1 MSYYIIHDENEELN
15 RFKKYDAIDMNT
27 LMKVQLGGGVI
38 NKERERGNI
47 VNDTVFENFNYQSGN
62 LRVHVQDNVLYVY
75 SRGMSYIVSNVEVRY
90 VYQCDR
96 VIHVGVKGVPDH
108 EVVIDMVK
116 DRVRYFSG
124 MKAVTYEDNIFERA
138 LPKRLINE
146 LGLCYA

>member
-116 DRVRYFSG
+116 DRVRYLSG

>member
-96 VIHVGVKGVPDH
+96 AIHVGVKGVPDR

-116 DRVRYFSG
+116 DRVRYLSG

>member
-38 NKERERGNI
+38 NKEHERGNI

-96 VIHVGVKGVPDH
+96 VIHVGVKGVPDR

-116 DRVRYFSG
+116 DRVRYLSG

>member
-38 NKERERGNI
+38 NKEHERGNI

-96 VIHVGVKGVPDH
+96 VIHVGVKGVPDR

-138 LPKRLINE
+138 LPKRLVNE

>member
-90 VYQCDR
+90 VYQGDR
-96 VIHVGVKGVPDH
+96 VIHVGVKGVHDR

>member
-96 VIHVGVKGVPDH
+96 VIHVGVKGVPDR

-116 DRVRYFSG
+116 DRVRYLSG

>member
-96 VIHVGVKGVPDH
+96 VIHVGVKGVPDR